1 MKPTI
6 AASIKDFFSHDIW
19 YVKLEKFP
27 RWQRGVI
34 KLLRILLLA
43 INDYTQKQLALR
55 ATALTLYTLLS
66 IVPVI
71 AMVFGIAQGFGL
83 QQYLT
88 DELNKAFATQP
99 EILNNLLLY
108 VQNLLG
114 NTKGGI
120 IAGFGFALLLWS
132 VLQVLANIE
141 DAFNFIWHVQT
152 PRTWARKFTDYLS
165 IIMLAPL
172 FIVFSGVATI
182 FISTQIKWVAQEIS
196 FLGSTI
202 SQLIIISIKFLP
214 YLTTSLLFFLL
225 YLVMPNTR
233 VKPSAAIY
241 AGIVA
246 GIVFQVFE
254 WAYIEFQIGVSNYNT
269 IYGSFAS
276 IPLFITFLQFSWIIV
291 LIGAEISYS
300 VQHVVE
306 YESRVQMASLSH
318 EMKMVYSLYL
328 LHHIANR
335 FKEGDKPPT
344 IREMSGRLG
353 LQANICKNLLH
364 QLIRAKLVAESNEG
378 KSKDPVYLPAMDI
391 ARLNIAF
398 IVSKLE
404 SVGELRKSDSDTL
417 TKIKSLYKDLEQ
429 ATFNSAANKN
439 ITAI

>member
-1 MKPTI
+1 MKPVTF
-6 AASIKDFFSHDIW
+6 SSLKEFFSHDIW
-19 YVKLEKFP
+19 YVKIDKFP
-27 RWQRGVI
+27 RWQRGAI
-34 KLLRILLLA
+34 KLLRIVLLA
-43 INDYTQKQLALR
+43 IHDYTQKQLALR

-99 EILNNLLLY
+99 EILNNLLVY

-165 IIMLAPL
+165 IILVAPL
-172 FIVFSGVATI
+172 FIAFSGVATI

-202 SQLIIISIKFLP
+202 SQLIIISIQFLP

-233 VKPSAAIY
+233 VKPASAAY
-241 AGIVA
+241 AGILS

-254 WAYIEFQIGVSNYNT
+254 WAYIAFQIGVSNYNT

-306 YESRVQMASLSH
+306 YESRVQMANLSH

-328 LHHIANR
+328 LHHIANK
-335 FKEGDKPPT
+335 FKAGDKAPSVS
-344 IREMSGRLG
+344 EMSGRLG
-353 LQANICKNLLH
+353 LQATICKTLLH
-364 QLIRAKLVAESNEG
+364 QLVRAKLIAESVEG
-378 KSKDPVYLPAMDI
+378 KNKDAVYLPAIDI

-398 IVSKLE
+398 VVNKLE
-404 SVGELRKSDSDTL
+404 SIGELRVSDSDTL
-417 TKIKSLYKDLEQ
+417 TKIKHLYNDLEL
-429 ATFNSAANKN
+429 ATFNSASNKN
-439 ITAI
+439 ITEI